1 MCFAKGDTDRLSC
14 HIKYRS
20 KLPLPLSSTKNH
32 AARHYIS
39 SETDHLMTSSE
50 EVNHVECKAECIIYH
65 RVARLTKSPDDS
77 LEHDGAA
84 LCKLKRCV
92 GSLVLE
98 TVQADNYTV
107 DCSEEEL
114 VYNADEVSTSATKC
128 YINWSTGET
137 DYSKEETR
145 VNGNE
150 CFNATSQQRTTPCNN
165 PDFSINE
172 EPASRDIRAFLSD
185 DDGTSRNESTFGAL
199 SHDRR
204 IYKYSDYSFKAKI
217 VGNSE
222 LAGSHCTSDGPRKPD
237 NHQWTSTHSSVI
249 DSQVKPD
256 DVVKTVAGNYEL
268 RT

>member
-1 MCFAKGDTDRLSC
+1 MCFTKGDTDGLSYDPS
-14 HIKYRS
+14 HITCRS
-20 KLPLPLSSTKNH
+20 NLAQSLAKNY
-32 AARHYIS
+32 ATSQYIS
-39 SETDHLMTSSE
+39 SETDNLMTSSE
-50 EVNHVECKAECIIYH
+50 EVNHVECKAEYIIH
-65 RVARLTKSPDDS
+65 HHVARSTVKNGGGVECTKSPDDS

-84 LCKLKRCV
+84 LRKLKCCV

-98 TVQADNYTV
+98 TVQADNCTV
-107 DCSEEEL
+107 DCIEEEL
-114 VYNADEVSTSATKC
+114 VYNADEISTTSTRC
-128 YINWSTGET
+128 YINWSTSDT
-137 DYSKEETR
+137 DDSKEETG

-150 CFNATSQQRTTPCNN
+150 FFNSQQRTTPCNN

-222 LAGSHCTSDGPRKPD
+222 LAGSHCTSDAPHKPD
-237 NHQWTSTHSSVI
+237 NH
-249 DSQVKPD
+249 QVKPD
-256 DVVKTVAGNYEL
+256 DVVKTVAGKNN
-268 RT
+268 